1 MTGAEGLRAH
11 VVVQREHFVV
21 DVSLQVPAGATVA
34 VMGPSGAGT
43 VSYTH
48 LRAHET

>member
-34 VMGPSGAGT
+34 VT

-48 LRAHET
+48 LTLPTKA